1 MEDECGKMEVK
12 NFQNIVWKIKNFNE
26 LTVQDLY
33 KILKSR
39 IDVFVVEQNCPYP
52 DLDGY
57 DDKAIHLW
65 AEENNEILAY
75 CRIFQKGIKY
85 PESSIGRV
93 LTTEKGRG
101 KNFGRQLMKF
111 AIEIIEN
118 PFKTSE
124 IRISAQDYLLKFYAE
139 LGFQDTGKKY
149 LEDNIPHTEMFR
161 K

>member
-1 MEDECGKMEVK
+1 MEVK

-65 AEENNEILAY
+65 AE
-75 CRIFQKGIKY
+75 
-85 PESSIGRV
+85 
-93 LTTEKGRG
+93 
-101 KNFGRQLMKF
+101 
-111 AIEIIEN
+111 
-118 PFKTSE
+118 
-124 IRISAQDYLLKFYAE
+124 
-139 LGFQDTGKKY
+139 
-149 LEDNIPHTEMFR
+149 
-161 K
+161 